1 MKHEW
6 TPDSWKKKKALH
18 QPNYIDKKKL
28 DIAIKKMKKLPPLV
42 FAGEVRSLKN
52 ELAKCVDG
60 KVFCSKLVIVR
71 RALQSFTQTTL
82 EILLEL

>member
-1 MKHEW
+1 MKHQW

-18 QPNYIDKKKL
+18 QPDYVDKKKL

-42 FAGEVRSLKN
+42 FAGEVRSLKDD
-52 ELAKCVDG
+52 LAKCVDG
-60 KVFCSKLVIVR
+60 RGFYFKLEIVQ